1 MITFY
6 ESLKFWKQIAQE
18 PSVFSIIW
26 AVASTEPGALTSPT
40 YLAQQQQNTHNIHIR
55 MGERANKMISNKTIQ
70 MFNAYR
76 TK

>member
-26 AVASTEPGALTSPT
+26 AVASTLSGVLTLPT

-55 MGERANKMISNKTIQ
+55 MGEIASKMINTKIIQ